1 MQPRKQAK
9 LVVFFLFAFNSSST
23 LSTFRYSY
31 YEPQQE
37 DSLEVRKTR
46 YFITHSHNTAQ
57 FHDSDGY
64 SNGGVKGCVGIEEES
79 LGSCWFLSRVSVVT
93 GSEGVIGAVTLV
105 IVIHGTEHTTTMWI
119 NWAFISNI
127 YIYTHPTNSSTSYMA
142 RRIKAS

>member
-23 LSTFRYSY
+23 LSTFRYC
-31 YEPQQE
+31 EPRQE

-79 LGSCWFLSRVSVVT
+79 LGSC
-93 GSEGVIGAVTLV
+93 
-105 IVIHGTEHTTTMWI
+105 
-119 NWAFISNI
+119 
-127 YIYTHPTNSSTSYMA
+127 
-142 RRIKAS
+142 